1 MPKIQ
6 LVHINVPQR
15 ITPGKS
21 KKQSDLRQAFL
32 SKLNDTE
39 EVVESPLLTNDQVN
53 HVKNELNSLQMN
65 FDQLKYTTSEYLFN
79 RLNGK
84 FVWFCHFAMVEKVL
98 L

>member
-21 KKQSDLRQAFL
+21 KKQSDLRQAFV

-39 EVVESPLLTNDQVN
+39 EFVESPLLTNDQVN

-84 FVWFCHFAMVEKVL
+84 FVWFCHFVMVKKVL

>member
-1 MPKIQ
+1 M
-6 LVHINVPQR
+6 PQR

-21 KKQSDLRQAFL
+21 KKQSDLRQAFV

-65 FDQLKYTTSEYLFN
+65 FDKLKYTTSEYLFN

-84 FVWFCHFAMVEKVL
+84 FFWFCHFAMVEKVL